1 MSLRR
6 LVQTDSYTSGYLHQ
20 RYFQEFWQG
29 QIVVIMDKSLTKFR
43 FWLCF
48 LQVSLSLS
56 IFLVIQ
62 ETGEL
67 ENKAF
72 IYNLYEI
79 HAHKEHHA
87 HTVEDLWGEG
97 TPVWTRRNQS
107 INNAVHYLLGTQ
119 YHILIFLLWE
129 KQVFCVI
136 LWSNLITKWHIS
148 KDCWSTFNSF
158 LLCLCISQYH
168 MYFLQ
173 WMSVFS
179 PPRRQKLTWRLKW
192 LWLHGANSPPPFSP
206 KCSTAAPAG
215 RREAQRPSCHII
227 SGRCR
232 SEIICQI
239 KYVWVN

>member
-158 LLCLCISQYH
+158 FTVLVYQPVSH
-168 MYFLQ
+168 
-173 WMSVFS
+173 VFS
-179 PPRRQKLTWRLKW
+179 SVDVCVFTTKTTETHLAFKVALIAR
-192 LWLHGANSPPPFSP
+192 SEFSTTFLS
-206 KCSTAAPAG
+206 KVQHRCAG
-215 RREAQRPSCHII
+215 REEGGAAAELSYHI
-227 SGRCR
+227 R
-232 SEIICQI
+232 SLQERD
-239 KYVWVN
+239 NMSD